1 MDGEEEMRADALK
14 KRPGTATGAAT
25 SPAADAPFAG
35 RNAATTGSASGK
47 PRAAR
52 GGHERMDRRIR
63 GLLAGWLAWA
73 GATLMVWAM
82 KLLDNK
88 EPHDGQ

>member
-1 MDGEEEMRADALK
+1 
-14 KRPGTATGAAT
+14 
-25 SPAADAPFAG
+25 
-35 RNAATTGSASGK
+35 
-47 PRAAR
+47 
-52 GGHERMDRRIR
+52 MDRRIR